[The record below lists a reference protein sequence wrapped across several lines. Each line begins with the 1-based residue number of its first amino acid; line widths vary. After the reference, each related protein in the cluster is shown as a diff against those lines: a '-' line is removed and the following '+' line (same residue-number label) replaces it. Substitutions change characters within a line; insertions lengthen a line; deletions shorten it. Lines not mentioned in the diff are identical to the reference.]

1 MLITPSRRKIHLN
14 NLSKILN
21 VKAILDNI
29 LLFFR
34 VITLLCLIYVKFSVN
49 RVQNKLELELVLIP
63 SGVINS

>member
-1 MLITPSRRKIHLN
+1 MN

-49 RVQNKLELELVLIP
+49 SVQNKLELELVYPQWRHI
-63 SGVINS
+63 